1 MKPKLKVLV
10 VDDDIDFSE
19 SLRDLLELQ
28 GYDATAIYSG
38 YKALEKLKKE
48 KFDIVLMDIKM
59 PGMNGV
65 EAFREIKK
73 INARL
78 VVILMTA
85 FSFEDLTEDA
95 FKEGAFAVLYKPLDI
110 PKLLQHLDCAKSEVK
125 SYTEDKP

>member
-1 MKPKLKVLV
+1 MKPKLKILV
-10 VDDDIDFSE
+10 VDDDVEFSD
-19 SLRDLLELQ
+19 SLKDLLGLQ
-28 GYDATAIYSG
+28 GYNTKAIYSG

-73 INARL
+73 INCRL
-78 VVILMTA
+78 TVILMTG

-110 PKLLQHLDCAKSEVK
+110 PKLLQHLDAARREMEG
-125 SYTEDKP
+125 YT